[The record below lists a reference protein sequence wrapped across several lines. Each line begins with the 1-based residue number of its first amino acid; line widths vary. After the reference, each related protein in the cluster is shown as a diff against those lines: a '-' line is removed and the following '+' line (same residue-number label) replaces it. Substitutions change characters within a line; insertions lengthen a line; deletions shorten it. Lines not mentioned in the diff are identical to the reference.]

1 MHSLRRE
8 SRQRWPLWA
17 APDGGIVDDYLS
29 EKEQWEAVKTW
40 LRENGLWIVAG
51 LVLAVAGI
59 SGWRWYQN
67 RVDTAGERAGAKYGE
82 IIQAFSRDDVSAA
95 LVALG
100 ELEREYPSSPYVD
113 QAKLAA
119 VRNYVETNQL
129 DKAVN
134 ELQTVADHTKD
145 ADLAI
150 IVRLRLARVQIAQQ
164 KPDAALAT
172 LDALKPGAFTTRYH
186 EVRGD
191 AYYAKGDR
199 ANALKEY
206 IGAKAGDLGTLG
218 RMGGDEL
225 DLKISDLSASVPVS
239 EPPAQGAPTTPTP
252 SAPPPTASK

>member
-1 MHSLRRE
+1 M
-8 SRQRWPLWA
+8 
-17 APDGGIVDDYLS
+17 DDYLS

-51 LVLAVAGI
+51 LALAVAGI
-59 SGWRWYQN
+59 SGWRWYQD
-67 RVDTAGERAGAKYGE
+67 RVDAAGARAGAKYGE
-82 IIQAFSRDDVSAA
+82 IVQAFSRDDTSAA

-119 VRNYVETNQL
+119 VRSYVETNQL
-129 DKAVN
+129 DKAAS
-134 ELQTVADHTKD
+134 ELQAVADHTKD

-164 KPDAALAT
+164 KPDAALST
-172 LDALKPGAFTTRYH
+172 LDALKPGAFTARYH

-191 AYYAKGDR
+191 AYYAKGDK

-206 IGAKAGDLGTLG
+206 IGAKAGDLGSLG

-239 EPPAQGAPTTPTP
+239 APPQGAPAAPTAP
-252 SAPPPTASK
+252 STGKTAPVPGQSAPPPTASK